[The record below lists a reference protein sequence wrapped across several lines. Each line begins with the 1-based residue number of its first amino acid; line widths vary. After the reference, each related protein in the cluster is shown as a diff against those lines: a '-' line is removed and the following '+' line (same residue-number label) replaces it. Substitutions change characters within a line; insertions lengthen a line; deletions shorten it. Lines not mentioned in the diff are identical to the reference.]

1 MEMSKKKKASGSSA
15 LLNICVKIASV
26 LVTLSL
32 IVVMVM
38 NAPILV
44 YREAYGGT
52 TTIENVSIR
61 NYFKRWKPMENLE
74 GTISRAESSQIELRS
89 DAEVVDLDDGLDLP
103 QTIEGQFTILF
114 LGFDTV
120 TNGSGNLHDVNYLV
134 QFNLLTASMNILQ
147 IPRDSYVPDY
157 TNSPTQKF
165 NSIYALGDPQIS
177 GVQRVVNAVQESFGI
192 PIDAYVTTSCDNI
205 VEIVDII
212 GGIPINLPYTIVY
225 EADKI
230 LYEGEQV
237 LNGTQ
242 SQWFVRFRSGYEEG
256 DIGRVKA
263 QRIFLAAGMKKV
275 LDMGTFK
282 LMNAMTEIY
291 EQKLLGTNLSMEEI
305 SMLADLGSTISMD
318 NVNIYMVPGESA
330 MAYGQSIWSIHKS
343 AALDIVNTHFR
354 TQQVPLKNDQSTIVE
369 WVPEGSYRNTLNDDT
384 EQNLEEIYN

>member
-1 MEMSKKKKASGSSA
+1 MSKKKKAFGSSA
-15 LLNICVKIASV
+15 LLNLCIKIASV

-44 YREAYGGT
+44 YHEAYSGT
-52 TTIENVSIR
+52 TTTENVSIR
-61 NYFKRWKPMENLE
+61 NYFKRWKPMESLE

-165 NSIYALGDPQIS
+165 NSIYALGDPGIS
-177 GVQRVVNAVQESFGI
+177 GIQRVVNAVQESFGI

-212 GGIPINLPYTIVY
+212 GGIPIDLPYTIVY

>member
-1 MEMSKKKKASGSSA
+1 MSKKKKASGSSA
-15 LLNICVKIASV
+15 LLNVCVKIASV

-32 IVVMVM
+32 VVVMVM